1 MKTTK
6 ILKMKY
12 KNLIIEKK
20 EYVILKRVLNISGYQ
35 QDVTLR
41 KAMGKLSR
49 KLESAKI
56 CDEIDMPADVVRF
69 NSEVTIS
76 SENGWHKQF
85 QLVLPKSSDVKS
97 NKISIITSMGA
108 AVIGYAKGDSL
119 VWEFPSGEQTIT
131 IEKVCQENIRINVN
145 IIL

>member
-35 QDVTLR
+35 QDLTLR
-41 KAMGKLSR
+41 KAVGKLSR
-49 KLESAKI
+49 ELESAKI

-69 NSEVTIS
+69 NSEVTIV

-85 QLVLPKSSDVKS
+85 QLVLPKSSDVKN
-97 NKISIITSMGA
+97 NKISILTPMGA
-108 AVIGYAKGDSL
+108 AVMGYAEGDSL
-119 VWEFPSGEQTIT
+119 VWEFPSGEQTII
-131 IEKVCQENIRINVN
+131 IEKLEQENIQPNVN
-145 IIL
+145 LML

>member
-41 KAMGKLSR
+41 KAMRKLSR

-85 QLVLPKSSDVKS
+85 QLVLPKSSDVRS
-97 NKISIITSMGA
+97 NKISLVTSMGA